1 MNLPHAHSLRAR
13 LLWFLLIAV
22 VATAL
27 LQAGMA
33 YRAALA
39 EADELFDIQMRQMA
53 LSLSPGIPE
62 GGQLALG
69 EGPDDGDQ
77 FDFLVQVWTADG
89 LSLFRSTAHA
99 ALPQR
104 AVLGFSTIQARG
116 TTYRLFS
123 FDTGAQV
130 IQVAQD
136 EHVRRTMAAKL
147 ALRTVLPTLLLVPLL
162 MALVW
167 WVVNSSLAPVAR
179 VRQQVAARDV
189 TELGELA
196 EDRLPDEIRPLVQ
209 ELNQLFR
216 RVTQAFEAQKNFVA
230 DAAHE
235 LRTPLAA
242 LKLQVQTLRRAGD
255 DTSRDIAITRLNAGI
270 DRASRLIEQLLVL
283 ARQQSGAQVQL
294 TAVDLGATVKLV
306 LAELAAAAEARQ
318 IHINTQVSAPA
329 WVSGQP
335 DALQILVRNLVDNA
349 IKYTPTAGHILVTV
363 LTEDGR
369 PRLIV
374 QDSGPGITPADR
386 SRVLDRFYR
395 VVGSEVSGSGLGLA
409 IVKTIADGHQ
419 AQVTLDQS
427 EQLGGLRVT
436 LQFPKAVLPLATS
449 ESVKPS

>member
-1 MNLPHAHSLRAR
+1 MNLLQTHSLRAR
-13 LLWFLLIAV
+13 LLWFLLAAV
-22 VATAL
+22 VVTAL

-69 EGPDDGDQ
+69 DGLDDGDQ

-89 LSLFRSTAHA
+89 LSLFRSTTHA

-104 AVLGFSTIQARG
+104 AVLGYSTIQARG

-123 FDTGAQV
+123 FDTGSQV

-136 EHVRRTMAAKL
+136 EHVRQSMAAKL
-147 ALRTVLPTLLLVPLL
+147 ALRTVLPTLALVPLL
-162 MALVW
+162 MVLVW
-167 WVVNSSLAPVAR
+167 WVVSSSLAPVAR

-189 TELGELA
+189 DELGELA

-209 ELNQLFR
+209 ELNLLFR
-216 RVTQAFEAQKNFVA
+216 RVTQAFDAQKNFVA

-242 LKLQVQTLRRAGD
+242 LKLQVQMLRRAGD

-294 TAVDLGATVKLV
+294 TAVDLSATVKLV
-306 LAELAAAAEARQ
+306 LAELALSAEARQ
-318 IHINTQVSAPA
+318 ISIHTLVDEPT
-329 WVSGQP
+329 WVSGQAE
-335 DALQILVRNLVDNA
+335 ALQILVRNLIDNA
-349 IKYTPTAGHILVTV
+349 IKYTPTS
-363 LTEDGR
+363 GR
-369 PRLIV
+369 IQVALQVDAEQARLIV
-374 QDSGPGITPADR
+374 EDSGPGIPPADR

-409 IVKTIADGHQ
+409 IVKTVADSHR

-436 LQFPKAVLPLATS
+436 VLFPAS
-449 ESVKPS
+449 

>member
-1 MNLPHAHSLRAR
+1 MNLPYAHSLRAR
-13 LLWFLLIAV
+13 LLWFLLVAV

-53 LSLSPGIPE
+53 LSLSPGIPQ
-62 GGQLALG
+62 GGQLAPG
-69 EGPDDGDQ
+69 ASSGDGDQ
-77 FDFLVQVWTADG
+77 FDFLVQVWTSDG

-104 AVLGFSTIQARG
+104 AVLGYSTIQARG

-123 FDTGAQV
+123 FDTGSQV

-136 EHVRRTMAAKL
+136 EHVRQTMAAKL
-147 ALRTVLPTLLLVPLL
+147 ALRTVLPTLALVPLL
-162 MALVW
+162 MVLVW
-167 WVVNSSLAPVAR
+167 WVVSSSLAPVAR

-189 TELGELA
+189 DDLGELA

-209 ELNQLFR
+209 ELNLLFR

-242 LKLQVQTLRRAGD
+242 LKLQVQMLRRAAD
-255 DTSRDIAITRLNAGI
+255 DTSRELAINRLNAGI
-270 DRASRLIEQLLVL
+270 NRASRLIEQLLVL
-283 ARQQSGAQVQL
+283 ARQQSGAQAQA
-294 TAVDLGATVKLV
+294 TAVDLSATVQLV
-306 LAELAAAAEARQ
+306 LAELAPLAEARQ
-318 IHINTQVSAPA
+318 IHINTQARAPA

-335 DALQILVRNLVDNA
+335 EALQILVRNLIDNA
-349 IKYTPTAGHILVTV
+349 IKYTPTAGRILVTV
-363 LTEDGR
+363 LTEDGT

-374 QDSGPGITPADR
+374 EDSGPGITPEDR

-395 VVGSEVSGSGLGLA
+395 VTGTEVGGSGLGLA
-409 IVKTIADGHQ
+409 IVKTIADGHR

-427 EQLGGLRVT
+427 EQLGGLRVVV
-436 LQFPKAVLPLATS
+436 QFPAV
-449 ESVKPS
+449 

>member
-1 MNLPHAHSLRAR
+1 VNLPYTHSLRAR

-27 LQAGMA
+27 LQASMA

-53 LSLSPGIPE
+53 LSLSPGIPQ
-62 GGQLALG
+62 GGQLAPS
-69 EGPDDGDQ
+69 EGQGDGDQ
-77 FDFLVQVWTADG
+77 FDFLVQVWTSDG

-136 EHVRRTMAAKL
+136 EHVRRTMAVKL

-189 TELGELA
+189 AELGELA
-196 EDRLPDEIRPLVQ
+196 EDRLPDEIRPLVH
-209 ELNQLFR
+209 ELNLLFR

-294 TAVDLGATVKLV
+294 TAVDLGASVKLV
-306 LAELAAAAEARQ
+306 LAELALSAEARQ
-318 IHINTQVSAPA
+318 IAIDTLVDEPT
-329 WVSGQP
+329 WVSGQAE
-335 DALQILVRNLVDNA
+335 ALQILVRNLVDNA
-349 IKYTPTAGHILVTV
+349 IKYTPTAGRILVTV

-419 AQVTLDQS
+419 ARVTLDQS

-436 LQFPKAVLPLATS
+436 LEFPAT
-449 ESVKPS
+449 

>member
-1 MNLPHAHSLRAR
+1 MNLPYAHSLRAR
-13 LLWFLLIAV
+13 LLWFLLVAV

-62 GGQLALG
+62 GGQLTPGA
-69 EGPDDGDQ
+69 GPGDDDQ
-77 FDFLVQVWTADG
+77 FDFLVQVWTSDG
-89 LSLFRSTAHA
+89 LSLFRSTTHA

-104 AVLGFSTIQARG
+104 AVLGYSTIQARG
-116 TTYRLFS
+116 TTYRLYS

-136 EHVRRTMAAKL
+136 EHVRQTMAAKL
-147 ALRTVLPTLLLVPLL
+147 ALRTVLPTLALVPLL
-162 MALVW
+162 MVLVW
-167 WVVNSSLAPVAR
+167 WVVSSSLAPVAR

-189 TELGELA
+189 DELGELA

-209 ELNQLFR
+209 ELNLLFR

-242 LKLQVQTLRRAGD
+242 LKLQVQSLRRAAD
-255 DTSRDIAITRLNAGI
+255 DVSREVAITRLNAGI

-283 ARQQSGAQVQL
+283 ARQQSAAQTQ
-294 TAVDLGATVKLV
+294 TSIVDLSDIVKQV
-306 LAELAAAAEARQ
+306 LAELMPLAEARQ
-318 IHINTQVSAPA
+318 LGIDTQLSVAA
-329 WVSGQP
+329 AVSGQP
-335 DALQILVRNLVDNA
+335 EALQILVRNLIDNA
-349 IKYTPTAGHILVTV
+349 IKYTPVSGQIRVALQVEAGYARLTV
-363 LTEDGR
+363 E
-369 PRLIV
+369 
-374 QDSGPGITPADR
+374 DSGPGIGPEER

-395 VVGSEVSGSGLGLA
+395 VTGSEVSGSGLGLA
-409 IVKTIADGHQ
+409 IVKTIADGHR

-427 EQLGGLRVT
+427 VEQGGLRVT
-436 LQFPKAVLPLATS
+436 VQFPGL
-449 ESVKPS
+449 